1 MFDGVALHSLAKEA
15 VDQRRVVLQHHPIAG
30 GLQGIGIVHSLV
42 VQWVV
47 ACHYHQRRRQVAVVG
62 GQQRRGQRAVGV
74 LGAAG
79 RMGRLVARAVAEDP
93 GLALVAAIDRSH
105 TGRTIGSLIGRPDV
119 DVPVSDELDRLLEA
133 QVEVAVDFT
142 HPDVV
147 MDDLTFCIS
156 HALHTVVGTS
166 GFDEDRLTEVRRMLE
181 REGGES
187 NVIVAPNFALGAV
200 LMQRFAAAAASVP
213 EPLQAAIRR
222 AVAQSRRFNE
232 LALRE
237 GEFRGGEFPRVTKNG
252 QPIYLQG
259 TYNPVLDLQG
269 KPVSVVKFAQDIT
282 DSKLHA
288 LEMRAWIDAINVTQA
303 VFSNRLLRRMSSGTS
318 MPRGDIT

>member
-1 MFDGVALHSLAKEA
+1 MI
-15 VDQRRVVLQHHPIAG
+15 R
-30 GLQGIGIVHSLV
+30 
-42 VQWVV
+42 
-47 ACHYHQRRRQVAVVG
+47 
-62 GQQRRGQRAVGV
+62 VGV

-200 LMQRFAAAAASVP
+200 LMQRFAAEAARHFADVEIVELHHDGKVDAPSGTAIATAGRIARERAGGGHAAGERARGEVVDGVRVHSVRLP
-213 EPLQAAIRR
+213 GLVAHQEVIFGGAGETLTIRHDSIDRSSFLPGVLLAIR
-222 AVAQSRRFNE
+222 AVATRPG
-232 LALRE
+232 LTV
-237 GEFRGGEFPRVTKNG
+237 G
-252 QPIYLQG
+252 
-259 TYNPVLDLQG
+259 
-269 KPVSVVKFAQDIT
+269 
-282 DSKLHA
+282 
-288 LEMRAWIDAINVTQA
+288 LEP
-303 VFSNRLLRRMSSGTS
+303 LLGA
-318 MPRGDIT
+318 

>member
-1 MFDGVALHSLAKEA
+1 MI
-15 VDQRRVVLQHHPIAG
+15 R
-30 GLQGIGIVHSLV
+30 
-42 VQWVV
+42 
-47 ACHYHQRRRQVAVVG
+47 
-62 GQQRRGQRAVGV
+62 VGV

-187 NVIVAPNFALGAV
+187 NVIVAPNSPSALAQHSTAPATSAGVIMGSVSDWDTMRGAAET
-200 LMQRFAAAAASVP
+200 LQRFGVP
-213 EPLQAAIRR
+213 FEAEVVSAHRTQIGR
-222 AVAQSRRFNE
+222 AHV
-232 LALRE
+232 
-237 GEFRGGEFPRVTKNG
+237 
-252 QPIYLQG
+252 
-259 TYNPVLDLQG
+259 
-269 KPVSVVKFAQDIT
+269 
-282 DSKLHA
+282 
-288 LEMRAWIDAINVTQA
+288 
-303 VFSNRLLRRMSSGTS
+303 
-318 MPRGDIT
+318 

>member
-1 MFDGVALHSLAKEA
+1 MKLA
-15 VDQRRVVLQHHPIAG
+15 IA
-30 GLQGIGIVHSLV
+30 
-42 VQWVV
+42 
-47 ACHYHQRRRQVAVVG
+47 
-62 GQQRRGQRAVGV
+62 
-74 LGAAG
+74 GAAG

-187 NVIVAPNFALGAV
+187 NVIVAPNFFSVAPSVDRDLYETLPYPDPVGA
-200 LMQRFAAAAASVP
+200 QGAACGLPDEGFVFCSFKA
-213 EPLQAAIRR
+213 R
-222 AVAQSRRFNE
+222 VARIE
-232 LALRE
+232 
-237 GEFRGGEFPRVTKNG
+237 
-252 QPIYLQG
+252 
-259 TYNPVLDLQG
+259 
-269 KPVSVVKFAQDIT
+269 
-282 DSKLHA
+282 
-288 LEMRAWIDAINVTQA
+288 
-303 VFSNRLLRRMSSGTS
+303 
-318 MPRGDIT
+318 